1 MTCQGNQQG
10 VTFGRVTHTRPFNT
24 RSRRLCV
31 PERPYSDGVIGMFGD
46 ISQRGWRARWNT
58 VAVIAVAVAATTMS
72 VFTAAANPAL
82 GYLPDPAAGI
92 VVAAVAG
99 LVLLVRRR
107 LPLMVLFVTA
117 GAFAADTVV
126 VPLAIAVYTVSVQV
140 QVQVQVQVHEQAWWR
155 RGVGITAAVVAIV
168 VSAGP
173 AGSLSS
179 RMVGVLLV
187 VAGPMLAGLYVS
199 ARRNL
204 IAGLQERAIAAE
216 RETHLAAENARLAE
230 RARIARDMH
239 DVLGHKVTIISVQ
252 AAALEVM
259 PAAADPI
266 VQERVQIIADTA
278 RTALGEVR
286 QILGLL
292 DPHTARPA
300 IHPTTPRIVHTGT
313 EAAST
318 TDDSPQR
325 GASTIEHLVEDA
337 NRLGITVS
345 YSANTAEVL
354 PANTAAVI
362 YRIVQE
368 GLTNAAKHVPG
379 AHVAIT
385 LHTNEGISVRITS
398 TAAASSTFVTS
409 GTPAISGTAD
419 ISSGLG
425 SGYGLGNLRA
435 RVYEAGGRFTGEPT
449 EDGGF
454 QLEAWLPAELR

>member
-1 MTCQGNQQG
+1 MRS
-10 VTFGRVTHTRPFNT
+10 GRLWAPV
-24 RSRRLCV
+24 
-31 PERPYSDGVIGMFGD
+31 RPYSDGVIGMFGD
-46 ISQRGWRARWNT
+46 IRQHVRRGGRNT
-58 VAVIAVAVAATTMS
+58 VSVIAVAIAATAMS

-107 LPLMVLFVTA
+107 LPLTVLFVA
-117 GAFAADTVV
+117 ASAFAADTVV
-126 VPLAIAVYTVSVQV
+126 VPLAIAVYTVAVQ
-140 QVQVQVQVHEQAWWR
+140 EQAWWR
-155 RGVGITAAVVAIV
+155 RGVGITAAVIGIV

-179 RMVGVLLV
+179 RTVGVLLV

-199 ARRNL
+199 VRRNL
-204 IAGLQERAIAAE
+204 IVGLQERAVAAE
-216 RETHLAAENARLAE
+216 HEAHLAAENARLAE

-300 IHPTTPRIVHTGT
+300 IRPATPGVVQTGA
-313 EAAST
+313 EAART
-318 TDDSPQR
+318 TDDPAQL
-325 GASTIEHLVEDA
+325 GEAAIEHLVEDA

-345 YSANTAEVL
+345 YSTNTAEVL

-368 GLTNAAKHVPG
+368 GLTNAAKHAPG
-379 AHVAIT
+379 AHVVIT

-398 TAAASSTFVTS
+398 AATS

-435 RVYEAGGRFTGEPT
+435 RVCEAGGRFTGEPT

>member
-1 MTCQGNQQG
+1 
-10 VTFGRVTHTRPFNT
+10 
-24 RSRRLCV
+24 
-31 PERPYSDGVIGMFGD
+31 
-46 ISQRGWRARWNT
+46 
-58 VAVIAVAVAATTMS
+58 VIALAVAATAMS

-99 LVLLVRRR
+99 LVLLVRQR

-126 VPLAIAVYTVSVQV
+126 VPLAVAVYTVW
-140 QVQVQVQVHEQAWWR
+140 VHEQAWWR
-155 RGVGITAAVVAIV
+155 RGVGIAAAVIAVV

-199 ARRNL
+199 VRRNL
-204 IAGLQERAIAAE
+204 IAGLQERAVAAE
-216 RETHLAAENARLAE
+216 REAHLAAENARLAE

-300 IHPTTPRIVHTGT
+300 IRPATPGVVQTGA

-318 TDDSPQR
+318 TDDSAQL
-325 GASTIEHLVEDA
+325 GEATIEHLVEDA
-337 NRLGITVS
+337 NQLGITVS

-368 GLTNAAKHVPG
+368 GLTNAAKHAPG
-379 AHVAIT
+379 AHVVIT

-398 TAAASSTFVTS
+398 TAATS

-435 RVYEAGGRFTGEPT
+435 RVCEAGGRFTGEPT